1 MPRIPQFVATKTAS
15 GFVQSGGP
23 VRGVDLSSVVN
34 AANQITATQ
43 EMLARKQDEEA
54 KRTAHNEAVVHVAN
68 TMSETDITW
77 REKLKERQM
86 SGDADGMTE
95 SVLKDYD
102 ADIKARIESAPMAA
116 KQSLRTEF
124 ARMRSSLHAQA
135 FNIEVQA
142 RQAKALQQDDAGL
155 DADSRA
161 VLRDPSLFTDK
172 LGLRQASAA
181 SLQVPENVRQA
192 RMSAARDKLVLAAAT
207 GYAQQNPHETLRALG
222 MEAPPASSIPSA
234 ADDFAAVSAAQE
246 TPEARAQQLAILE
259 AEANNPAYSAQ
270 ERAAVSREIERV
282 KARPIRNPGEAP
294 KASPGE
300 GHPALGMLPFERVDD
315 IARIARATL
324 ERDVSSLRGS
334 LRDKARDV
342 QAAVAS
348 GLPVG
353 DAAVDGVADQYIT
366 AYGAAEGLRRYRD
379 EIGVPLQIGKS
390 IGALRTGSAADRI
403 ALIQSANP
411 VNQPAKHVS
420 VDGTAEQK
428 AQYDALVQAN
438 QIIERQLKE
447 DPATYALQNSRA
459 VNDAYS
465 AMVAAEGD
473 ARPAAVAA
481 YVTATRA
488 EQERLGAPNVRLLT
502 EAQGQAVVKAFMD
515 NPPEAAGDVI
525 AGLEDE
531 WGKAWPA
538 VYKQLSQ
545 ENKLTPAA
553 LVIPNMKDQG
563 ARARMAQAS
572 AIKADDLKTML
583 DPADAKDLRA
593 KLQDQFKPAA
603 QTFLAQSTAG
613 LQSVATIMDQAER
626 LAFVYR
632 SKGKGV
638 AEAAKQAFDEVMGW
652 RYEFTDTYRV
662 PREEQAPLVTVGAR
676 AALEDVGRTKLFTSR
691 FAMGQRNREEQTL
704 DAIRAG
710 GFWATNEDE
719 TGLVL
724 KVKGADNND
733 YTVERPDGKPVSYT
747 WQALRRLASDAQDTT
762 ARGVEAVKAHEMNQD
777 QKRRAAEE
785 EARLRRLRDMG
796 LR

>member
-161 VLRDPSLFTDK
+161 VLGDPSLFTDK

-222 MEAPPASSIPSA
+222 MEAPQASSIPSA

-246 TPEARAQQLAILE
+246 TPEARAQQLAILK

-403 ALIQSANP
+403 ALIQSARP
-411 VNQPAKHVS
+411 VG
-420 VDGTAEQK
+420 VDGAAEKK
-428 AQYDALVQAN
+428 AQYDAMVQAN

-465 AMVAAEGD
+465 AMVSAEGD

-488 EQERLGAPNVRLLT
+488 EQERLGAQNVRLLT
-502 EAQGQAVVKAFMD
+502 EAQGQAVVRAFMD

-538 VYKQLSQ
+538 VYKQLAQ

-662 PREEQAPLVTVGAR
+662 PKEEQADQVSYGAR
-676 AALEDVGRTKLFTSR
+676 VALRDTGRTRLFTSR
-691 FAMGQRNREEQTL
+691 FSMGAQALSEQTK
-704 DAIRAG
+704 DAILTN
-710 GFWATNEDE
+710 GFWATSEDE

-724 KVKGADNND
+724 KVKGDDNND
-733 YTVERPDGKPVSYT
+733 YVVQKQDGKPVMYT
-747 WQALRRLASDAQDTT
+747 WQALRTLAANESPSAPKTSDQ
-762 ARGVEAVKAHEMNQD
+762 RQEQMRNFLSEQ
-777 QKRRAAEE
+777 E
-785 EARLRRLRDMG
+785 RLRAIRNSR
-796 LR
+796 